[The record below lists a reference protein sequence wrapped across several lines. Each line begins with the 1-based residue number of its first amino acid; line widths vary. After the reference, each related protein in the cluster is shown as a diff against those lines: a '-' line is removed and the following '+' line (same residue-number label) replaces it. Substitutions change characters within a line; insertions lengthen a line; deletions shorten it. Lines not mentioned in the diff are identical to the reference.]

1 MSVGSGQDRHGGEGG
16 LPLSQNTKRK
26 VNSMSLTSILG
37 IGAGAIAVLVAGTL
51 LLPRHVAVER
61 SASFKCDPAKIIAL
75 ASSYEGYQSFNPY
88 KNSDPNLKT
97 EPFGPDS
104 GVGSGFKFESK
115 DGSGTS
121 TVSSVTVDAVTY
133 AIDLGSMGKPNMII
147 SVAPAGEQTKVTW
160 RMEADMGM
168 NPIGRVI
175 GLFLDGMMGKTY
187 EQGLKNL
194 ETVVNTA
201 S

>member
-1 MSVGSGQDRHGGEGG
+1 M
-16 LPLSQNTKRK
+16 T
-26 VNSMSLTSILG
+26 LTSIFGFG
-37 IGAGAIAVLVAGTL
+37 IGAVALLAAGTM
-51 LLPRHVAVER
+51 LLPRHVVVER
-61 SASFKCDPAKIIAL
+61 TANIKADAAKIIEL
-75 ASSYEGYQSFNPY
+75 AASYEGYQKINPY

-97 EPFGPDS
+97 EPFGPAS
-104 GVGSGFKFESK
+104 GLGSGFKFNSK

-121 TVSSVTVDAVTY
+121 TVSAVTANAVTY
-133 AIDLGSMGKPNMII
+133 AIDLGSMGKPTMII
-147 SVAPAGEQTKVTW
+147 AVAPEGDKTKVTW

-187 EQGLKNL
+187 EQGLKNI
-194 ETVVNTA
+194 ETAVATA

>member
-1 MSVGSGQDRHGGEGG
+1 M
-16 LPLSQNTKRK
+16 T
-26 VNSMSLTSILG
+26 LTSILG
-37 IGAGAIAVLVAGTL
+37 YGVGAIALLAAGTM
-51 LLPRHVAVER
+51 LLPRHVVVER
-61 SASFKCDPAKIIAL
+61 TANIKAEPAKIIEL
-75 ASSYEGYQSFNPY
+75 AASYEGYQKFNPY

-97 EPFGPDS
+97 EPFGPAS
-104 GVGSGFKFESK
+104 GVGSGFKFSSK

-121 TVSSVTVDAVTY
+121 TVSAVTASAVTY
-133 AIDLGSMGKPNMII
+133 AIDLGSMGKPTMII
-147 SVAPAGEQTKVTW
+147 STSADGDKTKVTW

-194 ETVVNTA
+194 ESVVA
-201 S
+201 SAT